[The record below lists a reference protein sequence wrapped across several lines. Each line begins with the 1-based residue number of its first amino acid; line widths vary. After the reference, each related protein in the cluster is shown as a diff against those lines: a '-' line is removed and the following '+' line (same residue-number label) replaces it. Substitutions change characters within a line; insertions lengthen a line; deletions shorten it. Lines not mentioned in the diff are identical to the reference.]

1 MKQKYNVPNVLFENC
16 NIDFSNFAGEGSK
29 YNKAGERDFT
39 LSINDEE
46 SATALRDQ
54 GWGMQAVTNNP
65 AERERL
71 EAAGWRNVKLNEYV
85 DETKF
90 RLKVKISFNPP
101 SPRIAPSKIT
111 TYCGRVV
118 TDISEAAA
126 AKLDGLIGRFESVDV
141 EVRPRWWL
149 DDATNEWNIKA
160 YLHDMRIV
168 LQSSKLDEK
177 YAAYEGYDQDE

>member
-1 MKQKYNVPNVLFENC
+1 MKQKYNVPNVVFENC

-39 LSINDEE
+39 LSINDEA
-46 SATALRDQ
+46 SATELRDQ
-54 GWGMQAVTNNP
+54 GWSMQAVTNNP
-65 AERERL
+65 QEMARL
-71 EAAGWRNVKLNEYV
+71 EASGWRNVKLNEYV

-111 TYCGRVV
+111 TYSGRVV
-118 TDISEAAA
+118 TEISEEAAGM
-126 AKLDGLIGRFESVDV
+126 LDGMIGRFQQVDV

-168 LQSSKLDEK
+168 LQTSKLDEK
-177 YAAYEGYDQDE
+177 YADYADYQDE